1 MNKIKLLFIIS
12 FILVLAFILG
22 VVFMYIQND
31 NYSRPTNIDVFYRF
45 MRKTDINQIDFEKA
59 YALGL
64 SDSKK
69 EINKEYLKQQDAYRE
84 ILFDYINRQIDF
96 KEFDKEI
103 ANLEVS
109 QFFRSVKKPLK
120 DISDREMY
128 YSSLS
133 HLDSEYLYIHNDIH
147 IERLSDEE
155 FQTLKDIKSGEIVDE
170 VEKEKFLKKT
180 LVRVISYYGEGK
192 DNFAV
197 QYRVHGGGAIKSD
210 ILHSSLLF
218 SIEYRKPKN
227 SGTLDYY
234 FDENTAMRE
243 SERQKY
249 EELVPKYEHIFS
261 EKLGVKVQIENS
273 LYSNIRL
280 T

>member
-12 FILVLAFILG
+12 FILAFILG

-64 SDSKK
+64 SDNKK

-96 KEFDKEI
+96 TEFDKEI
-103 ANLEVS
+103 SNLEIS
-109 QFFRSVKKPLK
+109 QFFRLVKKPLK
-120 DISDREMY
+120 DISNREMY

-133 HLDSEYLYIHNDIH
+133 HLDSSYLYIHNDIH
-147 IERLSDEE
+147 IERLSEEE
-155 FQTLKDIKSGEIVDE
+155 FQTLEDIKSGKIVDE
-170 VEKEKFLKKT
+170 VEKEEFLKKT
-180 LVRVISYYGEGK
+180 LVRVISYYGEGNG
-192 DNFAV
+192 NFAV

-218 SIEYRKPKN
+218 SIEYHKPKN
-227 SGTLDYY
+227 AGTLDYY
-234 FDENTAMRE
+234 SDENSAKRE

-249 EELVPKYEHIFS
+249 EDLVPKYEHIFS